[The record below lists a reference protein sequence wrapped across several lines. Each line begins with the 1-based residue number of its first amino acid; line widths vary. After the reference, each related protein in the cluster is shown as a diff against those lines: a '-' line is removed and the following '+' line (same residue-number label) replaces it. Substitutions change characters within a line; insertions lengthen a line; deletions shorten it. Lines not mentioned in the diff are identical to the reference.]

1 MNFKSI
7 FFTTIVYIAAIF
19 SSTAKPANP
28 KDIPSRVTVYSE
40 DGEKFVLYAN
50 GIKQNT
56 TPLAK
61 VEVNDLKGAI
71 VKLNAVFANPALP
84 PVAKNVMRMAKDCEY
99 SISKN
104 KKGEYIINMKTAGT
118 LGTTEEEQKAIS
130 KDSPATEPAPSKNKP
145 VKKDNK

>member
-7 FFTTIVYIAAIF
+7 FCVATLSAVSFFQAE
-19 SSTAKPANP
+19 AKPKNP
-28 KDIPSRVTVYSE
+28 KDIPSKVTLYSE

-56 TPLAK
+56 EPLAK
-61 VEVNDLKGAI
+61 VEANDMKGAI

-84 PVAKNVMRMAKDCEY
+84 PVAKSVMRMAKDCEY

-104 KKGEYIINMKTAGT
+104 KKGEYGINMKTAGT
-118 LGTTEEEQKAIS
+118 LGTTEEELKKENSTIEPV
-130 KDSPATEPAPSKNKP
+130 PAKNKP
-145 VKKDNK
+145 VKKDNKKYD